1 MELAED
7 MYREELLEC
16 YRNPQNYGR
25 IDRPSVSYR
34 DFNPVCGDEVEVHLR
49 MESGKIAAIGF
60 TGRGCAI
67 SQAAASLVTENVK
80 GKSADYA
87 RRMKK
92 EKMLD
97 LMPIEVS
104 SLRIKCALLAM
115 KAIQKAIA
123 KHDGGAGNERT

>member
-16 YRNPQNYGR
+16 YRNPQNRGR
-25 IDRPSVSYR
+25 IEKPSVSYR
-34 DFNPVCGDEVEVHLR
+34 DYNPVCGDEVEVHLR
-49 MESGKIAAIGF
+49 IESGKIGAIGF
-60 TGRGCAI
+60 TGTGCAI
-67 SQAAASLVTENVK
+67 SQAGASLVTENVK
-80 GKSADYA
+80 RKSVDYA

-123 KHDGGAGNERT
+123 KYEGGLGNERT